1 MTQPPAPRPPVFL
14 PEPPER
20 PSEAAGAGPAP
31 DAWPQTARPDPFP
44 LPEKA
49 PAARRSP
56 SSRMV
61 FVILLALAG
70 MAIASDSAVPL
81 LFGFA
86 FYLLI
91 RPRWRNRD

>member
-1 MTQPPAPRPPVFL
+1 M
-14 PEPPER
+14 
-20 PSEAAGAGPAP
+20 
-31 DAWPQTARPDPFP
+31 
-44 LPEKA
+44 
-49 PAARRSP
+49 
-56 SSRMV
+56 
-61 FVILLALAG
+61 ILLALAG